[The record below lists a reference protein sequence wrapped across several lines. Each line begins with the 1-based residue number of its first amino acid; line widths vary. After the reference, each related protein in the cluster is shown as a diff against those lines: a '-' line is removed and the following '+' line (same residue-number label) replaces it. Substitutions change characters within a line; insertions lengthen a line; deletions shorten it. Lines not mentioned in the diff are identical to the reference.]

1 HNETKK
7 LFLIKN
13 AAYFNERAF
22 SQAILP
28 NKDKSP
34 RRTYLHELSKINL
47 NLDFPN
53 SSTSNVD
60 VSEDNVQLS
69 WFVVENQIKEELE
82 EIKSSYNEFHIL
94 TYELDEAYQISKVM
108 HYLPN
113 PINNITYKID
123 VREYK
128 VKLFRFVVKN
138 KIKE

>member
-1 HNETKK
+1 MNLTYQKAKAGLTWEYLQFSHNETKK

-13 AAYFNERAF
+13 AAYFNEKTF

-69 WFVVENQIKEELE
+69 WIVIENQIK
-82 EIKSSYNEFHIL
+82 KN
-94 TYELDEAYQISKVM
+94 SK
-108 HYLPN
+108 
-113 PINNITYKID
+113 K
-123 VREYK
+123 
-128 VKLFRFVVKN
+128 
-138 KIKE
+138 